1 MEKSIKFTA
10 KSINLVQDIIKSPS
24 AIGRYRGEEVF
35 QVLESTINELDNF
48 TLLIIDIRE
57 ANPLQYVF
65 CQYAFGPLLKI
76 LQDNGSEK
84 KRFIFQMYD
93 HHKTCFFRG
102 VLKTIDKTIPRN
114 ESFPAFIESDL
125 FTLLKIGNQ
134 TQIEFVSK
142 LNEIDKVLLTLI
154 NQAGTISGRK
164 IIESIK
170 DYDPDSIV
178 DSLRSLNYKG
188 FITHIKNEIDQYY
201 SLYQYLK

>member
-1 MEKSIKFTA
+1 MEKPIKFTS
-10 KSINLVQDIIKSPS
+10 KSINLIQDIIKSPS
-24 AIGRYRGEEVF
+24 AVGRYRGEEVF
-35 QVLESTINELDNF
+35 QVLERTINELDNY

-76 LQDNGSEK
+76 LQENGSEK
-84 KRFIFQMYD
+84 RRFIFQMHE

-102 VLKTIDKTIPRN
+102 VLKNIDKTILRN

-134 TQIEFVSK
+134 TQIEFVSR
-142 LNEIDKVLLTLI
+142 LSELDRVLLNLI
-154 NQAGTISGRK
+154 NETGTISVRK

-170 DYDPDSIV
+170 NYEPDSIV
-178 DSLRSLNYKG
+178 DSLRSLNFKG
-188 FITHIKNEIDQYY
+188 FIIHIKNELDQYY
-201 SLYQYLK
+201 SLYQYLN